1 MSAPCTIQDDGSIE
15 LYFYGELDENAQASV
30 RAHLTRCRDCAQVLE
45 ELQVIRAALSIRP
58 DISAPASGDWTAFMA
73 RLDAAVQQPRLVAFA
88 PRPAVARTVLT
99 RRPFIGL
106 LATAALLAVVAIS
119 VFMASRGGR
128 TLITDQPGLT
138 PVEQVASREAP
149 VEPEMQAALAAVGLR
164 HLERSKLVVLGL
176 ATKDSTPAP
185 GQGPDWAYERE
196 LARSLLNDTR
206 IYRQAAEQRGL
217 TRLAGVMRDLELVLL
232 QTSMA
237 EAGDRAA
244 LPQIQRLIHKR
255 GLVEKMDVAG
265 TTGILP

>member
-15 LYFYGELDENAQASV
+15 LYFYGELDENAQGSV

-73 RLDAAVQQPRLVAFA
+73 RLDAVLQQPRLVAFA

-106 LATAALLAVVAIS
+106 LATAAVLAVVAIS

-176 ATKDSTPAP
+176 ATKDSTP